1 MRSGVKSSQSPN
13 FKLSTT
19 KFLVVGF
26 TFNISGQNREGAFF
40 PVLVERGIKLFCS
53 VSPTKVLTRLS
64 CPLSPVAGSCFN
76 KWRTLRVLAFVHS
89 NSCLI
94 CANHFGDCI
103 RIVRVLLLLE
113 SVSLC
118 CCQIIR
124 AVGKMKKKELLE
136 HEVFFPKKLHKC
148 DLSFSGEF

>member
-1 MRSGVKSSQSPN
+1 M
-13 FKLSTT
+13 
-19 KFLVVGF
+19 
-26 TFNISGQNREGAFF
+26 
-40 PVLVERGIKLFCS
+40 
-53 VSPTKVLTRLS
+53 
-64 CPLSPVAGSCFN
+64 
-76 KWRTLRVLAFVHS
+76 LAFIQS

-103 RIVRVLLLLE
+103 CILCVLLLLE

-124 AVGKMKKKELLE
+124 AVGKMEKKESLE

-148 DLSFSGEF
+148 DLSFSGDF

>member
-1 MRSGVKSSQSPN
+1 M
-13 FKLSTT
+13 
-19 KFLVVGF
+19 
-26 TFNISGQNREGAFF
+26 
-40 PVLVERGIKLFCS
+40 
-53 VSPTKVLTRLS
+53 
-64 CPLSPVAGSCFN
+64 
-76 KWRTLRVLAFVHS
+76 LAFIHS

-103 RIVRVLLLLE
+103 CILCVLLLLE

-124 AVGKMKKKELLE
+124 AVGKMEKKELSE